1 MRGSRIAC
9 LWVLG
14 LALGVG
20 WGFLAV
26 GVADADEAPL
36 DGSPP
41 SITGTAIDG
50 AHLRAAKGAWTGQK
64 PITYAYRWL
73 RCDSSGA
80 GCVEIASAAKASYRA
95 GHEDVGRTLR
105 IRVTASNGL
114 GELSATS
121 DPTATLATAV
131 PAKRKAPKITGNLAD
146 GQLLTAGNGTW
157 KGTPPESFS
166 YKWEL
171 CTKAR
176 TCSAIAG
183 ATASTYRVL
192 SSQIGEQL
200 RVIVSATNAAGTAS
214 ATSSATK
221 KITPGPPLSTAP
233 PTISGSLQEGET
245 LSADAGSWVGTAPIE
260 FAYQWR
266 RCTIL
271 GGGCEDISGAT
282 GATYTATGADL
293 TSQLLVVVTASN
305 AQGASSAAS
314 SQTQPILGIL
324 PTNTALPSI
333 SGLLQDGQLLGAS
346 AGTWS
351 GTEPISYTYQWQL
364 CNASGGACSNIEEA
378 LGSTLKLSPAY
389 VGSTLRLVV
398 TATNV
403 AGSASVTSA
412 ATGLIGALLPSN
424 ISVPSI
430 SGVLQDG
437 QLLSVGTGTWSGTEP
452 ISYGYEWQLCNALG
466 KACKEIPGATGSS
479 LKLDPSEI
487 GSTLAVVVTA
497 TNAAG
502 SSSVTS
508 SVSGLISGILPKNS
522 GLPSISG
529 LLQDGQL
536 LSAATGTW
544 SGTEPIS
551 YTYHWQLC
559 NASGGACNNIE
570 EAVGS
575 TLKLS
580 PADVGS
586 TLRLVVTATNIA
598 GSTSVASAA
607 TGLISAVLPSNTS
620 LPSISGLLQS
630 GQLLSAS
637 TGTWSGTAPIAYS
650 YQWQLC
656 NVLGGGCSSIAKA
669 TESAL
674 KLSLGDVGL
683 TLRVVVTAGNAAG
696 SSSATS
702 TATGL
707 ILGLL

>member
-9 LWVLG
+9 VWVLG
-14 LALGVG
+14 TLALGVG

-26 GVADADEAPL
+26 GVAEADEAPL

-50 AHLRAAKGAWTGQK
+50 DHLQATKGTWTGQK
-64 PITYAYRWL
+64 PIVYAYRWL

-80 GCVEIASAAKASYRA
+80 GCVDIASAAKASYKA
-95 GHEDVGRTLR
+95 GHEDLGHTLR
-105 IRVTASNGL
+105 VRVSASNGS
-114 GELSATS
+114 GEASATS
-121 DPTATLATAV
+121 AATATLAPAA
-131 PAKRKAPKITGNLAD
+131 PAKRQAPKIAGSAAD
-146 GQLLTAGNGTW
+146 GQLLAAGHGSW
-157 KGTPPESFS
+157 KGTPPESFA
-166 YKWEL
+166 YEWEL

-176 TCSAIAG
+176 ICSAIPG

-192 SSQIGEQL
+192 SSQIGEKL
-200 RVIVSATNAAGTAS
+200 RVIVTATNAAGTAS
-214 ATSSATK
+214 AISPVTK
-221 KITPGPPLSTAP
+221 KITPGAPVGTAP
-233 PTISGSLQEGET
+233 PTISGSLQEGQT
-245 LSADAGSWVGTAPIE
+245 LSADTGSWAGTAPIG

-271 GGGCEDISGAT
+271 GGGCEEISGAT

-293 TSQLLVVVTASN
+293 TSELLVVVTASN
-305 AQGASSAAS
+305 AQGASSAES
-314 SQTQPILGIL
+314 PETQPVLGIL

-333 SGLLQDGQLLGAS
+333 SGLLQDGQLL
-346 AGTWS
+346 
-351 GTEPISYTYQWQL
+351 
-364 CNASGGACSNIEEA
+364 N
-378 LGSTLKLSPAY
+378 
-389 VGSTLRLVV
+389 
-398 TATNV
+398 
-403 AGSASVTSA
+403 
-412 ATGLIGALLPSN
+412 
-424 ISVPSI
+424 
-430 SGVLQDG
+430 
-437 QLLSVGTGTWSGTEP
+437 VGTGTWSGTDP
-452 ISYGYEWQLCNALG
+452 ISYSYQWQLCNALG
-466 KACKEIPGATGSS
+466 QACKEISGASGSS

-508 SVSGLISGILPKNS
+508 SLSGLISGILPTNTA
-522 GLPSISG
+522 LPSISG

-536 LSAATGTW
+536 LNVGTGTW
-544 SGTEPIS
+544 SGTDPIS
-551 YTYHWQLC
+551 YSYQWQLC
-559 NASGGACNNIE
+559 NALGQACKEISGAS
-570 EAVGS
+570 GS
-575 TLKLS
+575 SLKLS

-586 TLRLVVTATNIA
+586 TLRLIVTASNIA
-598 GSTSVASAA
+598 GSTSVTSAA
-607 TGLISAVLPSNTS
+607 TGLISALLPSNIS
-620 LPSISGLLQS
+620 LPTISGLLQS
-630 GQLLSAS
+630 GQLLSAT
-637 TGTWSGTAPIAYS
+637 TGTWSGTAPITYS

-656 NVLGGGCSSIAKA
+656 NILGGGCSSIAKA